1 VIVFRTVLGAAVL
14 LTMAI
19 LPAATLA
26 ADPPLRTVAITAP
39 AGQIG
44 ALVTPVPVIVTN
56 TGDAGGLIRIDNTS
70 ALSEDVSISVT
81 DYVVD
86 EHGKPGPAP
95 ADYPFGSSG
104 WYRFESPSFTLPPAS
119 SVDVPFELA
128 VPFDAGAGDHF
139 AALNV
144 RVQASPGQQP
154 AADGAS
160 AQSVILIQNR
170 LQHRVA
176 GAQPETPALGLTAT
190 SDFGQVHFAAR
201 VNNSGN
207 TVLTYQQDPTPT
219 ISLYDMA
226 PWGNPSSPAHVLAV
240 KGFYVAPESERLVAI
255 DWTDAPIIGSY
266 RAVLTLPE
274 IDGLPSVLAE
284 TQVIVVNLPLL
295 AAVAGAMLLGLIGL
309 LFGVRHKRRSQ
320 VYAGSDGR
328 PARPRWLV

>member
-1 VIVFRTVLGAAVL
+1 MIVLRTALAAAVL
-14 LTMAI
+14 LTTAI

-39 AGQIG
+39 EGQIG

-56 TGDAGGLIRIDNTS
+56 TGDTGGQIRIDNTS

-95 ADYPFGSSG
+95 ADYPFGSSA
-104 WYRFESPSFTLPPAS
+104 WYRFESPSFTLPPGS
-119 SVDVPFELA
+119 SVDVPFTLA

-144 RVQASPGQQP
+144 RVQASPGQQ
-154 AADGAS
+154 ATAEGAS

-176 GAQPETPALGLTAT
+176 GARPETPTLGVTAT
-190 SDFGQVHFAAR
+190 SDLGGVHFAAR
-201 VNNSGN
+201 VGNSGN
-207 TVLTYQQDPTPT
+207 TVLTYQLDPKPT
-219 ISLYDMA
+219 ISLYDIA
-226 PWGNPSSPAHVLAV
+226 PWGNPSSAAHTLAV

-255 DWTDAPIIGSY
+255 EWADAPIIGSY

-284 TQVIVVNLPLL
+284 TQVTVVNLPILT
-295 AAVAGAMLLGLIGL
+295 AVAGGL
-309 LFGVRHKRRSQ
+309 LLLLVGLVLAARYKRR
-320 VYAGSDGR
+320 AH
-328 PARPRWLV
+328 